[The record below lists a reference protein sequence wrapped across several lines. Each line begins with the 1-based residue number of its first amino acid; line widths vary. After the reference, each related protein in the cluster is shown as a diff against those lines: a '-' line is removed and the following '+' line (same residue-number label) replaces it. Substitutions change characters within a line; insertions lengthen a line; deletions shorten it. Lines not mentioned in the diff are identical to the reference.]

1 MEDSQ
6 ILAELRGPFLVLLLV
21 VPILAFAGW
30 HVHDAISSS
39 QQYQR
44 LVRTSQIDRAKV
56 LRFQVDEETGVRG
69 YVATKDPLF
78 LEPYEKAKRSMP
90 SALATLGTSLSALAI
105 GSDYV
110 ELQNRRN
117 EVWLNTI
124 AAPLIANPSVT
135 PATRT
140 VNIRG
145 KQIVDDFRNAD
156 QQLASRL
163 NDAAD
168 NADAGSQRALD
179 STLAYLVASTIAVVL
194 GAGTF
199 GFMQARTARRAYRA
213 YLQFKNQKQIA
224 DELQEAFLNRS
235 LPRSPALALHAMYIP
250 ATVETK
256 VGGDWYDAFELPDGR
271 ILFSIGDVAGH
282 GLAAAVVMSRARQ
295 AILAAALGEY
305 DPARVLQR
313 ANEAIMLQDSRMVTA
328 ICGYVQPSTLEI
340 VYATAGHPAPI
351 MARAGSPSYF
361 LPQGGVALGL
371 LPNASFQTYVA
382 HAFEGAHVILYTDG
396 VLEYGRDIIE
406 GERRLLQVTERAVLD
421 DDPAQAIERLIFAK
435 HPAVDDVA
443 ILTMSF
449 KPGAVKNERLDGDIG
464 ENANALDVSSSGD
477 ADPSLGRSS
486 HIDDTDADLALAV
499 RRILSSR
506 G

>member
-1 MEDSQ
+1 
-6 ILAELRGPFLVLLLV
+6 
-21 VPILAFAGW
+21 
-30 HVHDAISSS
+30 
-39 QQYQR
+39 
-44 LVRTSQIDRAKV
+44 
-56 LRFQVDEETGVRG
+56 
-69 YVATKDPLF
+69 
-78 LEPYEKAKRSMP
+78 
-90 SALATLGTSLSALAI
+90 
-105 GSDYV
+105 
-110 ELQNRRN
+110 
-117 EVWLNTI
+117 
-124 AAPLIANPSVT
+124 
-135 PATRT
+135 
-140 VNIRG
+140 
-145 KQIVDDFRNAD
+145 
-156 QQLASRL
+156 
-163 NDAAD
+163 
-168 NADAGSQRALD
+168 
-179 STLAYLVASTIAVVL
+179 
-194 GAGTF
+194 
-199 GFMQARTARRAYRA
+199 
-213 YLQFKNQKQIA
+213 
-224 DELQEAFLNRS
+224 
-235 LPRSPALALHAMYIP
+235 
-250 ATVETK
+250 
-256 VGGDWYDAFELPDGR
+256 
-271 ILFSIGDVAGH
+271 
-282 GLAAAVVMSRARQ
+282 
-295 AILAAALGEY
+295 
-305 DPARVLQR
+305 
-313 ANEAIMLQDSRMVTA
+313 MVTA